1 MDMDRDESKE
11 QQIMDIIGEDDG
23 SQYLNLSAGDE
34 ENQVDEEGRTTGAEE
49 EEGLTNSDD
58 EEALNLGSIIA
69 RSSQVYYMYHDKV
82 NNNVFASTQLHIY

>member
-1 MDMDRDESKE
+1 MDIGRDESKE

-23 SQYLNLSAGDE
+23 SQYLNLSAGDDE
-34 ENQVDEEGRTTGAEE
+34 EEGRTTGAGE

-58 EEALNLGSIIA
+58 EEALNLGSIVA